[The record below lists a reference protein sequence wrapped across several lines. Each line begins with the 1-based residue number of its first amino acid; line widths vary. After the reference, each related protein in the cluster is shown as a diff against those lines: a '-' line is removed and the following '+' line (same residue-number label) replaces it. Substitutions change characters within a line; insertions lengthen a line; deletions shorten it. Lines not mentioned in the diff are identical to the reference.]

1 MTHVALETRPW
12 SDMVSCLS
20 ETLSVLHFPS
30 ACPSAWGRERYSVK
44 DAKRWFANDR
54 NQAVGDSFENFV
66 NPMCVEGGKYQ

>member
-1 MTHVALETRPW
+1 MLPW
-12 SDMVSCLS
+12 KRGHGLIWFLVWS